1 MPQIGALPVDF
12 CNGDAIGIGKDEV
25 MKLEKFLMSPTGQ
38 GVRMLA
44 QAYVGRGLDIGIGL
58 DVFVK
63 DTPDSAWRLCR
74 NSPHPDWRSMS
85 VDDYITRGRPE
96 WLKYVS
102 HGQAIQIKQELE
114 ALVDAHGCWT
124 VG

>member
-1 MPQIGALPVDF
+1 
-12 CNGDAIGIGKDEV
+12 
-25 MKLEKFLMSPTGQ
+25 MKLEKFLTAPTGQ
-38 GVRMLA
+38 EVRMLA

-63 DTPDSAWRLCR
+63 DTPDSEWRLCR

-85 VDDYITRGRPE
+85 VDDYITQGRPE
-96 WLKYVS
+96 WLRYIS
-102 HGQAIQIKQELE
+102 HGRAIVVKQELE

-124 VG
+124 VD

>member
-1 MPQIGALPVDF
+1 MPLIGALPVDF
-12 CNGDAIGIGKDEV
+12 CNGDAIGSREDET
-25 MKLEKFLMSPTGQ
+25 MKLEKFLTAPTGQ
-38 GVRMLA
+38 EVRMLA

-85 VDDYITRGRPE
+85 VDDYIAWGRPE

-124 VG
+124 VD